1 MLFQINR
8 MDLAETGGE
17 EEEEE
22 GVEEEEVGDERRSGC
37 GSLKFTHRMG
47 ADTPPCLHASRAGQL
62 LGSVRR
68 CLAALTCTIDK
79 NKSRKPGSSPAFSP
93 GSPTSSETTN
103 RTYSASTS
111 SPCGRKRAT
120 AAALV
125 SSVPASGCPSCRR
138 SSAKERSLLLPGRRG
153 VESPRALLF
162 KWRRLPRGAGRGA
175 AATDRHAAALAWS
188 RRYAAAVGFCTKN
201 HCILVGMAGVGV
213 SVRPGGGEGCGYRR
227 SVSKSVAS
235 LYPRGERVGYCSR
248 GAPFQTRTPARC
260 TLANTHARARCTVL
274 FFHPAASLVSG
285 QVRAHTRHWNGQ
297 VNHCGDSLR
306 YPAPSFCFFL
316 KSPHKYLIHVLAFT
330 SQ

>member
-1 MLFQINR
+1 MQSREGIHTQARARARTHTHTNRTPNKVFFCHLHARTRTHAHKTNSPVGFLFFLRLLPQRHCSICDPLLKMLFQINR

-68 CLAALTCTIDK
+68 CLAAPTCTIDK

-103 RTYSASTS
+103 PTYSASTS

-138 SSAKERSLLLPGRRG
+138 SSAEERSLLLPGRRG

-175 AATDRHAAALAWS
+175 AATDRHAAALA
-188 RRYAAAVGFCTKN
+188 
-201 HCILVGMAGVGV
+201 
-213 SVRPGGGEGCGYRR
+213 
-227 SVSKSVAS
+227 
-235 LYPRGERVGYCSR
+235 
-248 GAPFQTRTPARC
+248 
-260 TLANTHARARCTVL
+260 
-274 FFHPAASLVSG
+274 
-285 QVRAHTRHWNGQ
+285 
-297 VNHCGDSLR
+297 
-306 YPAPSFCFFL
+306 
-316 KSPHKYLIHVLAFT
+316 
-330 SQ
+330 